1 MALCLPLHCG
11 FLPLP
16 SLDSFSYLAFPQNQI
31 FLFGYETCHDSL
43 TSLSSPPHYYF
54 SKIHVKSW
62 SLHLIHPEV
71 CIHLIV
77 RTYTEHVS
85 VSYFIYLW
93 FLGIMLA
100 LPRSL
105 ETNTLHDTVGSSVRE
120 RSPWST
126 KAWVLLLVPLWLLSV
141 KLCLPA
147 STEVHK
153 IEQQELALWDIKWP
167 KSNEQKLVK
176 QNERRL

>member
-1 MALCLPLHCG
+1 MALCSPLHCG
-11 FLPLP
+11 FFLLS
-16 SLDSFSYLAFPQNQI
+16 SLDSSFYLAFPQNQI
-31 FLFGYETCHDSL
+31 FPFGYETYHDSL

-62 SLHLIHPEV
+62 PLHLTHPEV

-85 VSYFIYLW
+85 VSYFLYLW

-100 LPRSL
+100 LPRWL
-105 ETNTLHDTVGSSVRE
+105 ETDALHDTVGSSVRE
-120 RSPWST
+120 RSPWSM

-141 KLCLPA
+141 KLCLPPL
-147 STEVHK
+147 TEVHK
-153 IEQQELALWDIKWP
+153 IEQELALWDIKWP

-176 QNERRL
+176 QNERSL